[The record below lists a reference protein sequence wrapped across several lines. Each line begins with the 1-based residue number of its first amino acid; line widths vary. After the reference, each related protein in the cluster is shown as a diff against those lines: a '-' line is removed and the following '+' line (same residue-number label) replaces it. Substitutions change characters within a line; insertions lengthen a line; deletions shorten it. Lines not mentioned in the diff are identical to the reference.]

1 MPIRKMTAEERDQLF
16 GEGVVLPLI
25 KPMIR
30 SKAVRPPPDKTELK
44 FIKSHRKYGDGFSA
58 TLMNGPSADLFEIA
72 GLEPTSELL
81 DAVWGN
87 HNWKSLLEE
96 CPTADIIE
104 TGAQDHTPGMSDVFF
119 WVAISDLKQFK
130 RELRAAM
137 LAVAQKD

>member
-96 CPTADIIE
+96 CPTAEI
-104 TGAQDHTPGMSDVFF
+104 G
-119 WVAISDLKQFK
+119 
-130 RELRAAM
+130 RAH
-137 LAVAQKD
+137 V